1 MFLFKNLF
9 FFFFLQVRVQG
20 NIKLLSFK
28 KTETKTLLVRLKVSL
43 GRPSRSTHASLSPE

>member
-9 FFFFLQVRVQG
+9 FFLQVRVPG

-43 GRPSRSTHASLSPE
+43 GRPSRSNHPSLSPE